1 MWPVAITIGACLTAI
16 GHGRKWQLAL
26 DILGE
31 INAFER
37 VFLKCVGYNMSVK
50 GSQYAKS
57 YFLLRTLGA
66 KDSPDFDMQPL
77 AEAKATRLAE
87 RCLEKQMQFR
97 EQYPE
102 DALQNGMGWTM

>member
-1 MWPVAITIGACLTAI
+1 
-16 GHGRKWQLAL
+16 
-26 DILGE
+26 
-31 INAFER
+31 
-37 VFLKCVGYNMSVK
+37 MSVK

-87 RCLEKQMQFR
+87 RCLGKQMQVR

-102 DALQNGMGWTM
+102 DGFYAERKLDIAWRLFMRG